1 VATPGPITILLPERR
16 RFAGQPLATETARRL
31 GRGDRLP
38 DGGSGERAQLLRHF
52 DILPRDW
59 PMAAITRDA
68 DVGDAG
74 EGAWLRADPVYMA
87 ADATGARL
95 QAWGT
100 LELGAEEAAEFVTA
114 LRPLFGEAGMALSAP
129 VPERWYLA
137 LARGAPVP
145 EFVDPAQALGDDL
158 LKMLPAG
165 LEGRRWRTLFNE
177 AQVLLHQHPRNA
189 ARIAAGRL
197 PVNGLW
203 FWGGGRL
210 PDAVRCIAATVL
222 SEDPELLALQRLAQ
236 ADASSQRAGSLLDLR
251 RQRDWKKV
259 EKVLA
264 ETGSEGIEV
273 ELDFAD
279 GARWQLARRQGW
291 RFWRRPLTALG
302 G

>member
-1 VATPGPITILLPERR
+1 MASAGPMIVLLPERR
-16 RFAGQPLATETARRL
+16 RFAGQPLSAEAARRL

-38 DGGSGERAQLLRHF
+38 DGEAGERAQLMRHF

-74 EGAWLRADPVYMA
+74 ELSWLRADPVHVS

-100 LELGAEEAAEFVTA
+100 LGLEAEETAEFLAV
-114 LRPLFGEAGMALSAP
+114 LRPLFGDAGMSLTAP
-129 VPERWYLA
+129 AQERWYLE
-137 LARGAPVP
+137 LPRGAPLP
-145 EFVDPAQALGDDL
+145 EFADPAQALGDDL

-165 LEGRRWRTLFNE
+165 LEGRRWRSLFNE

-189 ARIAAGRL
+189 ARTAKGLL

-203 FWGGGRL
+203 FWGGGGL
-210 PDAVRCIAATVL
+210 PDAVHCAATTVL
-222 SEDPELLALQRLAQ
+222 SEDPEVLALARLGEAHAGRER
-236 ADASSQRAGSLLDLR
+236 ADSLLDLR

-259 EKVLA
+259 EAVLA
-264 ETGSEGIEV
+264 ETGREGIEL

-279 GARWQLARRQGW
+279 GARWKLGRGQGW
-291 RFWRRPLTALG
+291 RFWRRPLAGLEG
-302 G
+302 